1 MFKQA
6 GKSLRVAIYFMVFSV
21 FCFVLSGCSVPGVA
35 QVPPT
40 PTPLPP
46 QPEVEK
52 PIYTV
57 KRGDIVELLR
67 LTGRVSAVNE
77 KDLQFTKS
85 GNVLKVNV
93 EVGDKVR
100 KGQLLAEL
108 DQSDLVKQ
116 LEQAQLELDQ
126 ANLALQQYQNQH
138 QTDVALAELDLQEAQ
153 LKLEAATSE
162 LDRKLAEIAVKRAQI
177 KLDQIKKAT
186 NEELQKQVAQARLNY
201 ERIKDQI
208 DAGRIYAPF
217 NGVVEIVNIKP
228 GDPVQPFQSVMTIMD
243 PGEKEIRVDNTTSA
257 ELSQL
262 SPHQKVQIRFLR
274 YSDKVVSGEI
284 RMLPTGDQG
293 SGGAIRISY
302 NPDGLDVDIG
312 DIANITVILQQ
323 KRNVLWLPP
332 QAIRTFQG
340 RQFVVV
346 QEGDRQRRVDVE
358 LGIQSQDKV
367 EITSGLKEGQ
377 KVVGQ

>member
-6 GKSLRVAIYFMVFSV
+6 GKSLRVAIYFMAFSV

-323 KRNVLWLPP
+323 RRNVLWLPP